1 VDLLPAVGRTGGR
14 LERRRRQRRTRL
26 LVSGLTVGAVEVL
39 GSAVALA
46 ANVTHSDET
55 SAVRSEVVVSSPSP
69 VAASTPSVV
78 KPSAVRVVT
87 PRVVPSR
94 TKAPTRKPA
103 PVVRPTAPV
112 LVLNNSTV
120 RGLAA
125 RSAQRVRNVGFAVRR
140 VGNLYGR
147 HARTTVYYRP
157 GYADQAW
164 LLAGSLRGTQD
175 VHPAPSWLPGGTP
188 VTLVVTRDFA

>member
-1 VDLLPAVGRTGGR
+1 MPAAGRTGGR

-26 LVSGLTVGAVEVL
+26 LVSVLTLGAVLVA
-39 GSAVALA
+39 GGAVALA
-46 ANVTHSDET
+46 ANVTHSDT
-55 SAVRSEVVVSSPSP
+55 PTAQRSTAAAASPSAVPSPTVAPSP
-69 VAASTPSVV
+69 VATVV
-78 KPSAVRVVT
+78 AKPRAT
-87 PRVVPSR
+87 PRR
-94 TKAPTRKPA
+94 TKAPTRTPA

-125 RSAQRVRNVGFAVRR
+125 RSADRVRNVGFAVRG

-157 GYADQAW
+157 GYAAQAG
-164 LLAGSLRGTQD
+164 LLAEGLRGIQD
-175 VHPAPSWLPGGTP
+175 VKAAPSWLPGRSP